1 MDRASHK
8 INNLTSGVN
17 RMDDEFLASG
27 APRAGTLERLV
38 LEKMLEK
45 PEGVTFL
52 DFVGT
57 GVTEENID
65 GIIQNLRTGMYD
77 GEADG
82 SLRMD
87 A

>member
-1 MDRASHK
+1 
-8 INNLTSGVN
+8 
-17 RMDDEFLASG
+17 MDDEFLASG
-27 APRAGTLERLV
+27 APRVGTLERLV
-38 LEKMLEK
+38 LEKMLGK

-65 GIIQNLRTGMYD
+65 SIIQNLRTGMYE
-77 GEADG
+77 GEADS
-82 SLRMD
+82 SLRTD